1 MLSATGLFIKWHKK
15 QLLTARGY
23 NVHEDGGKL
32 LNTPS
37 WSRCLLLPLPTS
49 SVGSCVS
56 KNTFGSKTSEGIL
69 SSEQYEMLIRKITTL
84 LCYSSL
90 SPLVNVTKELQYAQV
105 NLNCQADNLLCNH
118 PSKVILQLVDWR
130 KAAHLKPVSALQRSA
145 GWRTDFPSFLTNL
158 SSLRP

>member
-1 MLSATGLFIKWHKK
+1 MTQETAPHGKRLQCTWRWRQTSQYTFLKQVFASTPPNFICGFLCQQEHFWKQNIWRNPLFRAVWDVNKK
-15 QLLTARGY
+15 
-23 NVHEDGGKL
+23 NNH
-32 LNTPS
+32 
-37 WSRCLLLPLPTS
+37 
-49 SVGSCVS
+49 SVVL
-56 KNTFGSKTSEGIL
+56 FL
-69 SSEQYEMLIRKITTL
+69 
-84 LCYSSL
+84 L

-118 PSKVILQLVDWR
+118 PSKVTLQLVDWR